1 MLYWLPGAYT
11 LDIKLSEVHYTFYVK
26 LCVFNRKSKIEIC
39 INPWELD
46 GNLRFQI
53 KWIFQVSSSVNRCY
67 MVQLQN
73 QALPLVSMRESA

>member
-39 INPWELD
+39 ITPWELE

-53 KWIFQVSSSVNRCY
+53 KCELLCY